1 MEWITQGFSG
11 FMRGRLGNG
20 GQNLYVSAKG
30 VLQRIYQFDVNADGC
45 PDLLFANSQSMG
57 ERPPVYLYSSPFQTD
72 AFTELPSNG
81 TYDGLF
87 RDITGDGFDDLVLA
101 CQNDGAHND
110 ITAIIYFGNPDGL
123 SEKYKMELP
132 APNATGVAAGD
143 FNGDGNVDLAFV
155 CAGRLRIFYQT
166 DVGFHAPSYTDLP
179 IAAHAIAA
187 ADLDGDGFTDLYVKL
202 SDGSAQIFWGGAEG
216 ISPGRKTTV
225 FGKSDIGDSRAA
237 STPGRK
243 NIDRTWRPSVVTID
257 GRQYIFRADAEFI
270 YFYTCGEDR
279 SVHLAFSWAC
289 PHALAVAAGDLDQ
302 DGLDDLAVA
311 VCHKIDRTEASLV
324 FWNQSGHF
332 DERRKTSIP
341 SVSAQNVLVIPLHGG
356 SGNGLVLC
364 QGGTGAFRSTKSLVL
379 SFAADHRPRTIA
391 SLSSGD
397 AMRIVAGYPDK
408 RGCLQLA
415 VLNHETGRVRG
426 DESVA
431 IYLGGVDGFQ
441 PDRKIELPGWAA
453 VDGLMF
459 DANDNG
465 LVDILIS
472 NCAENAPHLDPG
484 SFLYLQAENG
494 FDPDRRV
501 IIPTV
506 RSHGCIV
513 GDFRRCGYLDIATG
527 GFHNRMISIFHGGPD
542 GFDLEHPTRIV
553 LGPEAVDYRPP
564 RMSGEIDGE
573 AAAINAM
580 SAEESEIYKEFGE
593 TRWLFSADF
602 NQDGWLDLFVS
613 QISGPYC
620 YILWGGPDGFSVQ
633 RMQRLAADGV
643 ASANAADLDGD
654 GYLDLI
660 LAGHQSIGK
669 TPAGKYESYI
679 TIYWGGPDGYQEHRK
694 TQLPASCA
702 NAVTVG
708 DFNGDGVLDL
718 FGSAYHNGRC
728 RDILTYVYYGRPGG
742 LYSVNNRR
750 PVFNHSGSGCVAGDF
765 NGDGYAD
772 LAIACHKKFGNHLSE
787 SFVLWG
793 GPDGL
798 SESGKTILPTSGPHG
813 MSIVDPGNIMDR
825 SDHEYYESEICQ
837 MPDNSR
843 VSLVRWSAEAPA
855 HCRIALC
862 LRQGD
867 SPEDVRQTDWSDPV
881 FVSGQDL
888 SDWAFQGPWLQYRLR
903 LSAPCG
909 CGTPRV
915 TEVAV
920 CFVEDI

>member
-1 MEWITQGFSG
+1 VEWITQGFSG
-11 FMRGRLGNG
+11 FMRGTLGNG
-20 GQNLYVSAKG
+20 GQNLYVSAQG
-30 VLQRIYQFDVNADGC
+30 VLQRIYQFDVNADGY

-57 ERPPVYLYSSPFQTD
+57 ERPPVYLYTSPFH
-72 AFTELPSNG
+72 ANACMELPSNG

-87 RDITGDGFDDLVLA
+87 CDITGDGFDDLVLA
-101 CQNDGAHND
+101 CQNDGAHSD

-132 APNATGVAAGD
+132 APNATSVAAGD
-143 FNGDGNVDLAFV
+143 FNGDGKVDLAFV
-155 CAGRLRIFYQT
+155 CSGQLRIFYQT

-179 IAAHAIAA
+179 IAVHAIAA
-187 ADLDGDGFTDLYVKL
+187 ADLDGDGFSDLYVKL
-202 SDGSAQIFWGGAEG
+202 SDGSAQIFWGSAQG
-216 ISPGRKTTV
+216 ISTGAKTTV
-225 FGKSDIGDSRAA
+225 FGQSDIDHNQIA

-243 NIDRTWRPSVVTID
+243 NIDRTWRPGILTID
-257 GRQYIFRADAEFI
+257 GCQYLFRADAEFI

-279 SVHLAFSWAC
+279 SVQLAFALAC
-289 PHALAVAAGDLDQ
+289 PHALAVAAGDLDG

-311 VCHKIDRTEASLV
+311 VCRKIDQTEDSLV
-324 FWNQSGHF
+324 FWNQSGYF
-332 DERRKTSIP
+332 NEKCTTIVP
-341 SVSAQNVLVIPLHGG
+341 SVSAQNVLVVPLDENR
-356 SGNGLVLC
+356 GNGLVLC
-364 QGGTGAFRSTKSLVL
+364 QGGTGILRSTESLVL
-379 SFAADHRPRTIA
+379 SFTADHRPQTIA
-391 SLSSGD
+391 VLASGD

-408 RGCLQLA
+408 SGRLQLA

-431 IYLGGVDGFQ
+431 IFLGGADGFQ

-465 LVDILIS
+465 LVDVLVS
-472 NCAENAPHLDPG
+472 NCSENAPHLDPG

-494 FDPDRRV
+494 FDPVRRV
-501 IIPTV
+501 VIPTV

-542 GFDLEHPTRIV
+542 GFDLDHPTRIV
-553 LGPEAVDYRPP
+553 LGPDAEGYCPP
-564 RMSGEIDGE
+564 PMSGEIDGD

-580 SAEESEIYKEFGE
+580 SAEDAAIYKEFGE

-613 QISGPYC
+613 QIIGPYC

-669 TPAGKYESYI
+669 KPEGKYESYI

-708 DFNGDGVLDL
+708 DFNGDGVLDI
-718 FGSAYHNGRC
+718 FGSAYHSGRC

-742 LYSVNNRR
+742 LYSVNNRQV
-750 PVFNHSGSGCVAGDF
+750 VFNHSGSGCVAGDF

-772 LAIACHKKFGNHLSE
+772 LAIACHKKYGNHLSE

-798 SESGKTILPTSGPHG
+798 SETGKTILPTSGPHG

-825 SDHEYYESEICQ
+825 SDHEYYESEICR
-837 MPDNSR
+837 MPDGSK
-843 VSLVRWSAEAPA
+843 VSQVRWRAEVPV
-855 HCRIALC
+855 HCNLALY

-867 SPEDVRQTDWSDPV
+867 SPDAVQLADWSEPIIT
-881 FVSGQDL
+881 SGQDL
-888 SDWAFQGPWLQYRLR
+888 AEWGFKGPWLQYRLR

-915 TEVAV
+915 TEVVV
-920 CFVEDI
+920 CFDENI